1 MKRVEKVISDH
12 ILKIEKNGLKVLYT
26 MKSNSI
32 VLIKVFNNT

>member
-26 MKSNSI
+26 MKSTI
-32 VLIKVFNNT
+32 FQAYT